1 MDTKTY
7 LKLNGIA
14 EYLIG
19 VAEMTEESVSIVL
32 SGAAKR
38 LLDAI
43 NEPGELPYSLRD

>member
-7 LKLNGIA
+7 IKLNGIA

-19 VAEMTEESVSIVL
+19 VSEMTEESVAIVL
-32 SGAAKR
+32 SGAAER